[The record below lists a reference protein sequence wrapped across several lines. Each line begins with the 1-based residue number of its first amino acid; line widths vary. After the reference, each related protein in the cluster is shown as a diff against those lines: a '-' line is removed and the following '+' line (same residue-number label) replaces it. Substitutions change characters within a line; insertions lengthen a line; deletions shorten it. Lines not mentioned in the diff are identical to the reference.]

1 MRHKKEIDHGSGY
14 DWGQVSEEYAK
25 YRDIY
30 PPLFYQKI
38 TEMGLCLKGQAV
50 LDLGTGT
57 GVLPRNLYQ
66 YGAKFTGVDVSEN
79 QIAQARRLSQEAGME
94 IRYLVSSAEDI
105 HFPEQSF
112 DVVTAMPMPDVF

>member
-57 GVLPRNLYQ
+57 AFCRGICINMGQSLP
-66 YGAKFTGVDVSEN
+66 G
-79 QIAQARRLSQEAGME
+79 
-94 IRYLVSSAEDI
+94 
-105 HFPEQSF
+105 
-112 DVVTAMPMPDVF
+112 